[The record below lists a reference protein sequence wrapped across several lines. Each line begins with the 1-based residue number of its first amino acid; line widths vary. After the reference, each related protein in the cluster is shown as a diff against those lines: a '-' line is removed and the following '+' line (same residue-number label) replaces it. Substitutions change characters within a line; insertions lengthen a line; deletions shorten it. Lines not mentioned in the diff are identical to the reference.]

1 MRTPSVKL
9 AGKYVARALDFC
21 NPAGSEVL
29 LLTLVRKQSS
39 REASPRVLIWSP
51 RGYDRNLWRCGQ
63 FEFEDVVREI
73 DDVDLVAPTAL
84 ERGQGFAAR
93 RLREVS
99 QRLAKVD
106 FHFQDVPPQTR
117 LTRDYDLFFFYAQNL
132 NDLHLLKRLPDWR
145 SRARKAVC
153 LLEELWIKDL
163 EHGRVPRQLRK
174 FDALVV
180 NFHGSV
186 ERLQEVT
193 KLPCTWVPAGVDALR
208 FFPGIPAPARSIDI
222 FGMGRRS
229 DVAHSALS
237 AHASEHG
244 WTYLFDTVDPARVR
258 DSASA
263 HRVQLAELVKRTRY
277 FVVNKARVDTPWM
290 TAGQDEVAFRSFE
303 GAAAGAVMI
312 GDSPQAPYVEQL
324 FDWPDAH
331 VRVPH
336 DSPDITAVIASLE
349 QDPQRVQRIR
359 RDNVLHSLRRHDWAY
374 RWQAILELAGLPA
387 HERLQARLARLEQ
400 CAQGVEATSLDVG
413 ALARLGR

>member
-1 MRTPSVKL
+1 MS
-9 AGKYVARALDFC
+9 
-21 NPAGSEVL
+21 
-29 LLTLVRKQSS
+29 LTLVGKQSS
-39 REASPRVLIWSP
+39 RAASPRVLIWSP

-63 FEFEDVVREI
+63 FEFEDVICEI
-73 DDVDLVAPTAL
+73 DEVDLVAPMAL

-99 QRLAKVD
+99 TRLAKVD
-106 FHFQDVPPQTR
+106 FHFQDVLPRTR
-117 LTRDYDLFFFYAQNL
+117 LTQDYELFFFYAQSL
-132 NDLHLLKRLPDWR
+132 NDLHLLKRLPGWR

-153 LLEELWIKDL
+153 LLEEVWITDL
-163 EHGRVPRQLRK
+163 EQGRVPRQLRK

-186 ERLQEVT
+186 ERMQEVT
-193 KLPCTWVPAGVDALR
+193 KLPCKWVPAGVDALR

-263 HRVQLAELVKRTRY
+263 HRSQLAEMVKRTRY
-277 FVVNKARVDTPWM
+277 FVVNKARLDTPWM
-290 TAGQDEVAFRSFE
+290 TAGQEEVAFRSFE

-324 FDWPDAH
+324 FDWTDAH
-331 VRVPH
+331 IRVPH
-336 DSPDITAVIASLE
+336 DSPDIAAVIAKLE
-349 QDPQRVQRIR
+349 QEPERVQRIR
-359 RDNVLHSLRRHDWAY
+359 RDNVLNSLRRHDWAY
-374 RWQAILELAGLPA
+374 RWQAVLELVGLPA
-387 HERLQARLARLEQ
+387 HQRQRARLARLEE
-400 CAQGVEATSLDVG
+400 CAHAVEARSVEAG
-413 ALARLGR
+413 ALGGLGR